1 MAIALRYAARSD
13 VGLVRKTNQDSGYA
27 GPHLLVVADGMGGHA
42 GGDVASSLAIAE
54 LAPLDGESHGSDD
67 AADHLSGAVLAA
79 HRELLNRVSEEPDL
93 SGMGT
98 TVTAL
103 LRTGSRLALAHI
115 GDSRAYVLRD
125 GALVQITRDHTFVQ
139 TLVDEGRLTPEE
151 AGQHPQRSVLMRVLS
166 DIVDDVEPDL
176 SVREARIGDRYLVCS
191 DGLSGVVSFETL
203 QETLAQG
210 KDPAT
215 TCDLLVQLALRAG
228 APDNVTCIVADV
240 VDATDSTPETM
251 PAVVGAAS
259 AHQPVRTTPA
269 SSAAERAAELTA
281 VVPAVPDVP
290 AEPPRGGWRTS
301 RLVRA
306 GAFGLAVLLLVG
318 GGVFGAY
325 RWSQVQFFVGTASGS
340 VAIYRG
346 LPQDLGPIR
355 LSRVD
360 QVLFDIPVNE
370 LPSYSR
376 QRVQRGIMA
385 DGKTAATQI
394 VQSLRDQV
402 QACRN
407 AATSTTPPSATTV
420 ATPSPTATAPG
431 TATPPVTSAPTT
443 PSPTGSGDTGD
454 TGDTGET
461 SGSGSGGPSGGP
473 TATIPEHGEGTPPV
487 APTPAQPGS
496 TATVTPPGQVS
507 GPTPTGTPTPS
518 TTGTPEV
525 RTKLPATDCEGLG

>member
-13 VGLVRKTNQDSGYA
+13 VGLVRTTNQDSGYA

-67 AADHLSGAVLAA
+67 AADHLSRAVHDA
-79 HRELLNRVSEEPDL
+79 HRQLLDRVSEEPGL

-98 TVTAL
+98 TVTAM
-103 LRTGSRLALAHI
+103 LRAGGRLALAHI
-115 GDSRAYVLRD
+115 GDSRAYALRD
-125 GALVQITRDHTFVQ
+125 GTLVQITRDHTFVQ
-139 TLVDEGRLTPEE
+139 TLVDEGRLTTEE

-176 SVREARIGDRYLVCS
+176 SVREAKIGDRYLFCS

-210 KDPAT
+210 MDPAT
-215 TCDLLVQLALRAG
+215 TCDHLVQLALRAG

-240 VDATDSTPETM
+240 VDANDRPPDTV

-259 AHQPVRTTPA
+259 AHQPARSTA
-269 SSAAERAAELTA
+269 SPSAAERAAELTA
-281 VVPAVPDVP
+281 PSTHATDLP
-290 AEPPRGGWRTS
+290 AEAVAPRSRTF

-306 GAFGLAVLLLVG
+306 GAFGLAVLALVA

-325 RWSQVQFFVGTASGS
+325 RWSQVQFFVGTSSGS
-340 VAIYRG
+340 VAIFRG

-360 QVLFDIPVNE
+360 EVVSDVPVDE

-376 QRVQRGIMA
+376 QRVQRGIVA
-385 DGKTAATQI
+385 DGKTAASQI

-402 QACRN
+402 EACRAAAEPTATGTAAAPVTS
-407 AATSTTPPSATTV
+407 AATTAPTPPGTTLPPV
-420 ATPSPTATAPG
+420 ATGSERGVPGSASLLPGGQSGPPRGEPVTPTAAVPSGQPSPTAAATATATSPSAAVATTPG
-431 TATPPVTSAPTT
+431 TL
-443 PSPTGSGDTGD
+443 SG
-454 TGDTGET
+454 
-461 SGSGSGGPSGGP
+461 
-473 TATIPEHGEGTPPV
+473 
-487 APTPAQPGS
+487 
-496 TATVTPPGQVS
+496 
-507 GPTPTGTPTPS
+507 
-518 TTGTPEV
+518 
-525 RTKLPATDCEGLG
+525 LPAADCEGIG